1 MTNAVSPASSTSC
14 ALVARTKPFV
24 VASILLVSSLAWAG
38 GMTLEG
44 RGARP
49 LGRAGSFVAGADD
62 GGAFVYNPAGL
73 ADIDGISILIDGGMV
88 LQRTHYE
95 RVDSGGNKQPAV
107 DGALNFL
114 PFPTAVITWKPR
126 KLSWL
131 TVAGG
136 VWVPYLGLNSFPDNG
151 PQRYSS
157 ISLDG
162 SLVVVMELAAAFRL
176 NDHFALGVGLQNM
189 ILQFKSRVALSTCTQ
204 LNCAPE
210 DPGFDSLTVLNA
222 VSGFTPSGVVGA
234 TVAYPK
240 IRAGL
245 ALQLPFFVNAD
256 GSVKSRLPTDPFYT
270 NAQVQGTSATVN
282 FTIPLML
289 RAGVEYRPIKTLRVE
304 LGFDYEAWSMQQY
317 FTIQPHGIYISG
329 VPGIGNYYLN
339 TLRVVRQLD
348 DSFSIHVGAEFE
360 AIRKKLVLRIG
371 YLFETSATP
380 YNTLSVLTSDGV
392 HNMITLGMG
401 VKMFGVRWDV
411 GYAHLF
417 TAERTVRDSQSLQ
430 LNPIAPSLGVPVGNG
445 TYDIDTDI
453 IAVGL
458 DAQF

>member
-1 MTNAVSPASSTSC
+1 
-14 ALVARTKPFV
+14 VARTKPFSRV
-24 VASILLVSSLAWAG
+24 VLVAAVLAAHAAWAG
-38 GMTLEG
+38 GMILEG

-73 ADIDGISILIDGGMV
+73 ADIDGISILIDGGLV

-95 RVDSGGNKQPAV
+95 RVDSGGNPQPGV
-107 DGALNFL
+107 DGNLNFL

-126 KLSWL
+126 KLPWL

-136 VWVPYLGLNSFPDNG
+136 VWVPYLGLNSYPDNG
-151 PQRYSS
+151 PQRYSN

-162 SLVVVMELAAAFRL
+162 SLVVVLELAAAFRL
-176 NDHFALGVGLQNM
+176 NEHFWLGVGLQNM
-189 ILQFKSRVALSTCTQ
+189 ILQFKSRVQLSACTE

-210 DPGFDSLTVLNA
+210 DPNFDALTVLSA
-222 VSGFTPSGVVGA
+222 VQGFTPSGVIGA

-245 ALQLPFFVNAD
+245 TLQLPFFVNAE
-256 GSVKSRLPTDPFYT
+256 GQVHSRLPPDPFFA
-270 NAQVQGTSATVN
+270 NASVQGTAASVN
-282 FTIPLML
+282 FVIPLML
-289 RAGVEYRPIKTLRVE
+289 RAGVEYRPLPTLRLE

-317 FTIQPHGIYISG
+317 FTIQPHGIYIDG
-329 VPGIGNYYLN
+329 VPGIGKYYLN
-339 TLRVVRQLD
+339 TLQIVRKLD
-348 DSFSIHVGAEFE
+348 DSFSLHLGAEYE
-360 AIRKKLVLRIG
+360 AIRKKLVIRAG

-380 YNTLSVLTSDGV
+380 DNTLSVLTSDGL
-392 HNMITLGMG
+392 HNMLTLGIG
-401 VKMFGVRWDV
+401 VKMWGVRFDL

-417 TAERTVRDSQSLQ
+417 TTSRTVTNSISTQ
-430 LNPIAPSLGVPVGNG
+430 LNPIQPSLAVAVGNG
-445 TYDIDTDI
+445 KYDIDTDI

-458 DAQF
+458 DGRF